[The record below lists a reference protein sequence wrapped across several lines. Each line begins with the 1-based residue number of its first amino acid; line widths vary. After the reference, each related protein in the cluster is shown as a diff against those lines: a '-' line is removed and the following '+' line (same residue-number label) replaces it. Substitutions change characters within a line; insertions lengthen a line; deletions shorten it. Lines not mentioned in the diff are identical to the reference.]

1 MTFPDQISSSIS
13 FKDPD
18 GFVFKEQGIWYR
30 AITSRGLL
38 SLRKLTDSGLY
49 QQLVQQNILLRHEEL
64 QGLSIPNVAAVIRP
78 EQVPFISYSC
88 EWSHEQLRDAALVT
102 LRAHQQALE
111 KGMWMADANSA
122 NIQFVKGRPILLD
135 TLSLKARDGEGP
147 WPAYRQFCEHFL
159 GPLALSTYANPTV
172 LRGLSAF
179 PDGMPLPMVSA
190 MLPLRSWLRP
200 GLLLHLHLHA
210 RAISTYTGSRG
221 RQAVKP
227 AKISKESLLGL
238 AQGLESCVSS
248 LNLRNRS
255 KAWLNY
261 YAEDMLDAQYLP
273 HKRQLVGDWLK
284 RVEAK
289 LVGDF
294 GANTG
299 EFSKLAH
306 ECGAEVVS
314 LEGDPLCVD
323 EIYDRLCRRE
333 QRPVL
338 PLVANLAQPTPASG
352 WNAAERSDLFQRCRF
367 DAVLALALVHHL
379 AIACNV
385 PLRLIAEMFAR
396 FSRHLIIEFVPKQ
409 DANTQRLLKCREDIF
424 PDYTEEHFSEAFGRH
439 FEILDRVVLKGTE
452 RCLFLM
458 KNRKQM

>member
-1 MTFPDQISSSIS
+1 MIFSEQNFSSVS

-18 GFVFKEQGIWYR
+18 GFVFREQGVWYR
-30 AITSRGLL
+30 AITPRGLP
-38 SLRKLTDSGLY
+38 SLRKLEDSGLY
-49 QQLVQQNILLRHEEL
+49 QQLVKEKILLKHEEIE
-64 QGLSIPNVAAVIRP
+64 GASFPNVAAVIRP
-78 EQVPFISYSC
+78 EQVPFISYAC

-111 KGMWMADANSA
+111 KGMWMADANAA
-122 NIQFVKGRPILLD
+122 NIQFVKGRPVLLD
-135 TLSLKARDGEGP
+135 TLSLKERQGEGP

-159 GPLALSTYANPTV
+159 GPLALSAYAGPTA
-172 LRGLSAF
+172 LRTLAAF
-179 PDGMPLPMVSA
+179 PDGLPLPMVSA
-190 MLPLRSWLRP
+190 MLPLRSWFRP

-210 RAISTYTGSRG
+210 RAISSYTGSRG
-221 RQAVKP
+221 RQDVKP

-238 AQGLESCVSS
+238 AQGLESCVRS
-248 LNLRNRS
+248 LHLKDRS
-255 KAWLNY
+255 KAWLSY
-261 YAEDMLDAQYLP
+261 YAEDMLDSQYLP
-273 HKRQLVGDWLK
+273 HKRQLVGEWLK

-289 LVGDF
+289 TVGDF

-299 EFSKLAH
+299 EFSMLAQ

-323 EIYDRLCRRE
+323 EMYDRLCRRE
-333 QRPVL
+333 QRSVL

-352 WNAAERSDLFQRCRF
+352 WNAAERNDLFQRCNF

-396 FSRHLIIEFVPKQ
+396 FSKHLIIEFVPKQ

-424 PDYTEEHFSEAFGRH
+424 PDYTESHFSEAFGRH
-439 FEILDRVVLKGTE
+439 FEILERVVLKGTE

-458 KNRKQM
+458 KNRKRN